1 MLQGTKKEIKMLE
14 KIIKFFKNLFDN
26 QEQRQIEEYLAKS
39 ADIFELEVRMKEIS
53 RKKFI

>member
-1 MLQGTKKEIKMLE
+1 MLQGTKKELIMLE

>member
-1 MLQGTKKEIKMLE
+1 MLE
-14 KIIKFFKNLFDN
+14 KIISFLRNLFDN

-39 ADIFELEVRMKEIS
+39 ADIFELECRMKEIS